1 MYIKLYE
8 QWLNENQTTTPN
20 FTQIISKY
28 MDVNNNK
35 MIDRSLNELA
45 QHGALSNDIRIAIK
59 ENKVKYSDGLWNN
72 ISTPSGVE
80 SAINVFKMMFNKML
94 DRKEPSSYRSKFEE
108 AMFDAIGNDR
118 VTYNFSEK
126 ILNSKKV
133 VDLMN
138 SIVKGNKA
146 YADEIGFYFAMF
158 DVACAITNGI
168 YYVSSQIP
176 ISMKYANEEGIKFNN
191 LREAFD
197 SKNNKFVKFKDIT
210 QKAESLFQK
219 SVQSSRVGYMTP
231 GQGRTISYSVPI
243 TDYYLQIDTFK
254 DYVNNFS
261 LSSVQKEAET
271 WLNDSYNSNTLFV
284 PGYIFGILYIGN
296 YYNQIGKSIIE
307 RSTSFMQEGGA
318 SWYQKLLG

>member
-8 QWLNENQTTTPN
+8 QWLNENQVPN
-20 FTQIISKY
+20 MGFTKIISKY
-28 MDVNNNK
+28 MDMNYNN
-35 MIDRSLNELA
+35 ILDLSLNDLS
-45 QHGALSNDIRIAIK
+45 QYGAFSNEIREAIK
-59 ENKVKYSDGLWNN
+59 KNKAKYSDNLWNN
-72 ISTPSGVE
+72 LNTPSGVE
-80 SAINVFKMMFNKML
+80 NAINVFKMMFNTML
-94 DRKEPSSYRSKFEE
+94 GRKEPSSYRSKFEE
-108 AMFDAIGNDR
+108 AMFDAIGNER
-118 VTYNFSEK
+118 LVYNFGEK
-126 ILNSKKV
+126 ILKSKKV

-168 YYVSSQIP
+168 YYVSNQIP
-176 ISMKYANEEGIKFNN
+176 ISMKYNLRDDGVKFNN

-197 SKNNKFVKFKDIT
+197 YKGNKFIDFEDIAYR
-210 QKAESLFQK
+210 AEGLFQK

-231 GQGRTISYSVPI
+231 GQGRTIAYSVPI

-261 LSSVQKEAET
+261 LSKIQEESQK
-271 WLNDSYNSNTLFV
+271 WLDDTSNSYRSI
-284 PGYIFGILYIGN
+284 PSYIFGILYIGS
-296 YYNQIGKSIIE
+296 YYNKIGKSIIE